1 MTKTKSRFLICYSL
15 DEFAH
20 ALDQVP
26 ARAHFLICYSRDTC
40 TYRDQTLFRRERIS

>member
-26 ARAHFLICYSRDTC
+26 ARAHFLICYSLVLCNTMNSRH
-40 TYRDQTLFRRERIS
+40 LFGSGGL